1 VARRRAVVLGGGREF
16 DADVVAWD
24 PGRDLA
30 TPTIEAD
37 GLPAADVHDCV
48 APRVGE
54 LVFAVLDPLGR
65 IMI

>member
-30 TPTIEAD
+30 ALKIEAD
-37 GLPAADVHDCV
+37 GLPAADAGDSV
-48 APRVGE
+48 ALRVGE
-54 LVFAVLDPLGR
+54 PVFAVGNPLGL
-65 IMI
+65 IMT